1 MIIKQ
6 IKFYIANLNKEVAE
20 TAEKV
25 LFLEKNNTK

>member
-20 TAEKV
+20 TAEKSII
-25 LFLEKNNTK
+25 FGKK